1 MGEANIMITIG
12 ETKKAYE
19 KGVTY
24 NQIAKEHQSDFEH
37 DIIAVFSNGKLTEL
51 SKTAKTDCTV
61 SFVTTADDIGHK
73 TYVRGLTMLLLKAV
87 YAQFGR
93 DNLKKV
99 AVEYAI
105 GNGYYC
111 DIEGTIELTE
121 ENVKQIEQKMRE
133 FVEEDI
139 PFEKSSINTEEAV
152 EMFKNYGMYDKEKLF
167 RYRRASRV
175 NVYTLGHFEDYY
187 YGAMPYSTGILTYF
201 KLERYEDGIVL
212 VAPNKKEPEKVSEFV
227 PSPKLFHVFKE
238 SNEWGKKVDVDTV
251 GALNDMIAS
260 GNLNELILTQEAL
273 HEKKI
278 AEIAEDIYKKNKR
291 LIMIAGPSSSGKT
304 TFSYRLS
311 VQLRTLGLKPHPIA
325 VDDYFVNRVDTP
337 RDENGKY
344 NYECLE
350 AIDVKQFNEDM
361 LKLLNGESVQLP
373 TYNFIT
379 GCREFNKPYK
389 KLGENDVLVIEGIH
403 GLNDKLSYALSGDDK
418 YRIYI
423 SALTQL
429 NIDEHNRIPTTD
441 GRLIRRIVR
450 DARVRGASAER
461 TINMW
466 NSVRRG
472 EDENIFPFQ
481 EKADAMFNSA
491 LVYELAILKQYAE
504 PLLFSVPKESE
515 AYIEAKRLLK
525 FLDYFLGVSSE
536 IVPTNSILKEFIGG
550 SVLVD

>member
-1 MGEANIMITIG
+1 MSETKVMITIG
-12 ETKKAYE
+12 DTQKEYPLGITYYE
-19 KGVTY
+19 L
-24 NQIAKEHQSDFEH
+24 AKEYQNLYDN
-37 DIIAVFSNGKLTEL
+37 DIIAVFVDGKLTEL
-51 SKTAKTDCTV
+51 AKKAVKNCHV
-61 SFVTTADDIGHK
+61 GFVTTADDIGHK

-87 YAQFGR
+87 YALFGR
-93 DNLKKV
+93 DKLKKV
-99 AVEYAI
+99 AMEYSI

-111 DIEGTIELTE
+111 DVEGDITLTE
-121 ENVKQIEQKMRE
+121 DCVAEIEARMRE
-133 FVEEDI
+133 LVEEDI
-139 PFEKSSINTEEAV
+139 RFEKKSVNTEEAM
-152 EMFKNYGMYDKEKLF
+152 ELFGGYGMYDKEKLF

-175 NVYTLGHFEDYY
+175 NIYSLGRFEDYY
-187 YGAMPYSTGILTYF
+187 YGAMPYSTGILKYF
-201 KLERYEDGIVL
+201 GLEKYEDGLVL
-212 VAPNKKEPEKVSEFV
+212 VTPNKKNPKKVLTFV
-227 PSPKLFHVFKE
+227 PSPKLFHVFRE
-238 SNEWGKKVDVDTV
+238 SNDWGKKVEVDTV
-251 GALNDMIAS
+251 GALNDRIAS

-291 LIMIAGPSSSGKT
+291 LVMIAGPSSSGKT

-325 VDDYFVNRVDTP
+325 VDNYFVNRVDTP
-337 RDENGKY
+337 RDANGNY

-350 AIDVKQFNEDM
+350 AIDIKQFNEDM
-361 LKLLNGESVQLP
+361 TKLLHGESVQLP

-379 GCREFNKPYK
+379 GCREFNQPYK
-389 KLGENDVLVIEGIH
+389 KLEKNDVLVIEGIH
-403 GLNDKLSYALSGDDK
+403 GLNDKLSYALSNDDK

-450 DARVRGASAER
+450 DARVRGASAEK

-466 NSVRRG
+466 ASVRKG

-481 EKADAMFNSA
+481 EQADAMFNSA

-504 PLLFSVPKESE
+504 PLLFSVPRNSE
-515 AYIEAKRLLK
+515 AYLEAKRLLK
-525 FLDYFLGVSSE
+525 FLDYFLGVTSE
-536 IVPTNSILKEFIGG
+536 VVPNNSILKEFIGG

>member
-1 MGEANIMITIG
+1 MSEANIFITIG
-12 ETKKAYE
+12 EQTKAYE

-24 NQIAKEHQSDFEH
+24 NQIAKEYQNNFEH

-51 SKTAKTDCTV
+51 SKTAKKDCTV
-61 SFVTTADDIGHK
+61 SFITTADDIGHK
-73 TYVRGLTMLLLKAV
+73 TYVRGLTMLLLKAI

-111 DIEGTIELTE
+111 DIEGKIALTE
-121 ENVKQIEQKMRE
+121 ENVKQIEQKMRG

-139 PFEKSSINTEEAV
+139 LFEKNSINTEEAV
-152 EMFKNYGMYDKEKLF
+152 EMFNNYGMFDKEKLF

-175 NVYTLGHFEDYY
+175 NIYTLGHFEDYY
-187 YGAMPYSTGILTYF
+187 YGAMPYSTGILKYF

-212 VAPNKKEPEKVSEFV
+212 VAPSKKEPEKVSEFV

-337 RDENGKY
+337 RDEKGKY

-389 KLGENDVLVIEGIH
+389 KLGKNDVLVIEGIH

-504 PLLFSVPKESE
+504 PLLFSVPQESE
-515 AYIEAKRLLK
+515 AFIEAKRLLK